1 MSRMSCHDC
10 GGFLVEAKSFRKLP
24 RVTSDCRPWPAGGRI
39 GSCRS
44 CGLVQTWASP
54 GWRKECVRIY
64 STYRIYRQSGGKE
77 QAVFRGGAGE
87 PRSARIVRGLGA
99 AYGIA
104 SRGNLLDVGCGNG
117 GFLRAF
123 HARHPRWRLCGTE
136 FDRRNEMVLKKIPSF
151 ARLYCGKH
159 TPPPGQFDLISL
171 VHVLEH
177 LENPSGYLA
186 GLRQL
191 ARPGAK
197 IVIEVPDAE
206 ANPFILP
213 VADHVSHFDRRSLR
227 TVVEKAG
234 LKVEFL
240 RNDLVPR
247 ELTLVAK
254 LALRKGVV
262 PRKRPLVPPWLRRNL
277 SELGAFAR
285 LARREA
291 RRASL
296 TVFGSSLGA
305 AWIYGVTR
313 GRVKE
318 FLDEDTDRQGRRF
331 LGRPIRL
338 PAWGCG
344 RVILVPLALKVR
356 SVVTG
361 KLGSL
366 GWKPAGRVK
375 K

>member
-1 MSRMSCHDC
+1 M
-10 GGFLVEAKSFRKLP
+10 
-24 RVTSDCRPWPAGGRI
+24 
-39 GSCRS
+39 
-44 CGLVQTWASP
+44 
-54 GWRKECVRIY
+54 
-64 STYRIYRQSGGKE
+64 
-77 QAVFRGGAGE
+77 
-87 PRSARIVRGLGA
+87 
-99 AYGIA
+99 A

-123 HARHPRWRLCGTE
+123 RARNPRWRLCGTE
-136 FDRRNEMVLKKIPSF
+136 FDRRNEKVLKKIPGF
-151 ARLYCGKH
+151 VRLYCGKH
-159 TPPPGQFDLISL
+159 MPPPGQFDLISL

-191 ARPGAK
+191 SRPGAK
-197 IVIEVPDAE
+197 FVIEVPDAE

-227 TVVEKAG
+227 TIVEKAG

-291 RRASL
+291 RRAPL

-344 RVILVPLALKVR
+344 RVVLVPLALKVR